1 VVRLLVHDTWG
12 PPLRLGLLW
21 VTSGTGG
28 RSWWRLATVVRVSD
42 LLARLDEL
50 DECLGNHAA
59 VKLLEVLEGTLIVSH
74 NLLAVSNAE
83 RNHFSG
89 AVREVFTVGSLLR
102 EMVLGNRGSIAFAAS
117 HPAGRCILFLCSSV
131 SRFILLGA
139 RIRSHTARG
148 CVVANAFAENLEE
161 ILADFWVEHSRVVF
175 LNR

>member
-1 VVRLLVHDTWG
+1 VHDTWG

-21 VTSGTGG
+21 VTGGTGG
-28 RSWWRLATVVRVSD
+28 RSWWRLATIVRVSD
-42 LLARLDEL
+42 LLARFDEL

-89 AVREVFTVGSLLR
+89 AVGEVFTVGSLLR
-102 EMVLGNRGSIAFAAS
+102 ETVLGNRGSIAFAAP
-117 HPAGRCILFLCSSV
+117 HPARRCVYCLCGSV
-131 SRFILLGA
+131 SRYTLLGA

-148 CVVANAFAENLEE
+148 CMVANAFPKNLEE
-161 ILADFWVEHSRVVF
+161 VLADFWAEHSRVVF